1 MAKKGSSSSKTFK
14 NPLVQALGIV
24 LHKMRNSIGMTS
36 DDVAAK
42 IGLGG
47 SSYRMIEAGSAILHP
62 GRSLNII
69 KVFDQIEFD
78 PLCRLLVAIQVM
90 ETGTQ
95 TVDDFKN
102 ATILLGD
109 TDPQLHQLFEAL
121 MPVWTLVQN
130 KDSNTV
136 ADFIENS
143 EIPSILT
150 DFLTINRYF
159 GLEKER
165 RLDFQL
171 NALIEGTPSIYLD
184 FILDILSSLKKHR
197 LHYFPEESR
206 TWESENKHNFM
217 NLYAVIKDPKG
228 ILNKDNFSSFDYNY
242 LWQPQF
248 ESLKYIILQEDF
260 DPKTSKAL
268 FQKHLKEALQ
278 EKHIK
283 YQVELQQFDAAMEKV
298 HFKNGSEKDE
308 ALLHIM
314 KYSQDG
320 DPVDFLWI
328 FTLKNGNK
336 VGFISNNDSNKVFY
350 GTTLSYLETNER
362 LEVFKEIW
370 AELEEK
376 DG

>member
-14 NPLVQALGIV
+14 NPLVQALGLV

-36 DDVAAK
+36 DEVAAK

-109 TDPQLHQLFEAL
+109 TDPQLQQLFDAL
-121 MPVWTLVQN
+121 MPAWKLVQN
-130 KDSNTV
+130 QDANSV
-136 ADFIENS
+136 ADYISNS
-143 EIPSILT
+143 DVPSILT

-206 TWESENKHNFM
+206 TWESENKHNFL
-217 NLYAVIKDPKG
+217 NLYAVIRDPAG

-248 ESLKYIILQEDF
+248 ESLKYIILDKDF
-260 DPKTSKAL
+260 DPEKSKTL
-268 FQKHLKEALQ
+268 FQRYLKEALQ
-278 EKHIK
+278 DKHIK
-283 YQVELQQFDAAMEKV
+283 YQVELQQFDEAMEKV
-298 HFKNGSEKDE
+298 HFVNGYGKRNELYNS
-308 ALLHIM
+308 M
-314 KYSQDG
+314 KYSEDSN
-320 DPVDFLWI
+320 PVDFLWI

-362 LEVFKEIW
+362 LEVFKQVW
-370 AELEEK
+370 PDLQKEK
-376 DG
+376 